1 MKKLTSSILMLIFAV
16 SLAYAS
22 EHGSHGSHTKVEIGI
37 AGDVYYATDN
47 DQNTGL
53 NMRKLSN
60 LPSSANIYKD
70 RISTN
75 NVLFEAEVEST
86 K

>member
-1 MKKLTSSILMLIFAV
+1 MLIFAV
-16 SLAYAS
+16 SLANAS
-22 EHGSHGSHTKVEIGI
+22 EHGSHESHGSHTKVEIGI

-47 DQNTGL
+47 DKYTGL
-53 NMRKLSN
+53 GMRQLAN

-75 NVLFEAEVEST
+75 NVLFEAAVEST
-86 K
+86 